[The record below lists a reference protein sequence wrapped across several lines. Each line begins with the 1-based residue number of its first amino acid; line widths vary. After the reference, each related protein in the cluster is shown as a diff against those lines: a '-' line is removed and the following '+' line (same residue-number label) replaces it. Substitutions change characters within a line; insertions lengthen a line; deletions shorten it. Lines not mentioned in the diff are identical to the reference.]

1 MTEVEMEAEKNDVNN
16 LALSFVFQAEVAYT
30 ADFLRGSS
38 KGSLS
43 DYIKKSPGSEGRISC
58 VYQGGGLSTQNSC

>member
-1 MTEVEMEAEKNDVNN
+1 MPEVEMEAEKNDVNN
-16 LALSFVFQAEVAYT
+16 LMLSFVFQAEVAHT

-43 DYIKKSPGSEGRISC
+43 DYRKKITWC
-58 VYQGGGLSTQNSC
+58 